1 MKSPVVSSEERD
13 LIVRLLTT
21 LLREDVGGLRTR
33 GQQVRAGDGE
43 SWLVLDRLWIPV
55 RRADAAHGD
64 LVSDLAVR
72 APFVVRTTPS
82 RRIRA
87 RRLHTVLNV
96 LIGEL
101 VRGLDPGAV
110 AELSTGF
117 RSLREEAVAALAAVA
132 LRRRRRPLVFGRLRS
147 ELAGQ
152 SGLGWPGAIG
162 FETLAA
168 HRDHPLYP
176 FSLARVGLPVAQ
188 LLRVAP
194 EHRPELDVRWLVL
207 PSSAIEKHG
216 RLPDWWPVTDEI
228 ALPVHPAV
236 SPVTLRQAL
245 DELGLGVHGV
255 EVNGVGVDRV
265 SFRPTLSLRTVAG
278 ISYPAV
284 HLKLP
289 LPVRTLGRL
298 NLRTIT
304 RRGLADG
311 ALVGEVLRLV
321 LLREPEFAAAV
332 VIADEST
339 WLHTGHPLLAVLV
352 RRWDTYPGGGKLD
365 GRTVDA
371 GFSGGGA
378 LAGRKVNG
386 GESGGGILDD
396 GTCDGRES
404 DGGGRDRSLDG
415 AAIVPVAGLAGVGPD
430 GRPVIVTL
438 ADRFADG
445 DLDQL
450 LAQYLR
456 LVIGWQV
463 GLWLRYGIVL
473 EAHPQNVLIAVDR
486 TAQGPRIRLLLRD
499 LDSAKLDLDVLA
511 GSLGRSAPT
520 LADLSDE
527 RLAARDPGELVDL
540 FVTTT
545 LHQCVAAV
553 LIDICCALR
562 RPARQLLDLVRPL
575 LAEAAARYPDSRDA
589 SLLRAGIIDVS
600 RLPVK
605 RALTAAT
612 LLPKTRTG
620 AADVNKYYGADAP
633 SYL

>member
-1 MKSPVVSSEERD
+1 MTDADRVRTASGVASRAERD

-21 LLREDVGGLRTR
+21 LLREDVAGLRTGGR
-33 GQQVRAGDGE
+33 LVIGMDGGC
-43 SWLVLDRLWIPV
+43 WLALHRLRIPV
-55 RRADAAHGD
+55 RRADPVHGD
-64 LVSDLAVR
+64 LLSDLAVR
-72 APFVVRTTPS
+72 AAWVVRTSPGG
-82 RRIRA
+82 RIRA
-87 RRLHTVLNV
+87 QRLHAVLRV

-101 VRGLDPGAV
+101 IQGLEPGPA
-110 AELSTGF
+110 AELAAGF
-117 RSLREEAVAALAAVA
+117 RALRQEAVAALAAA
-132 LRRRRRPLVFGRLRS
+132 RLRRRRRPLVFGRLRP
-147 ELAGQ
+147 ELGGR

-176 FSLARVGLPVAQ
+176 FSLARVGLPVAD
-188 LLRVAP
+188 LPLVAP
-194 EHRPELDVRWLVL
+194 EHRPDLDLGWLAL
-207 PSSAIEKHG
+207 PSSAVEQHG
-216 RLPDWWPVTDEI
+216 RLPDWWPITDGV
-228 ALPVHPAV
+228 ALPVHPSVPRVA
-236 SPVTLRQAL
+236 LQQAL
-245 DELGLGVHGV
+245 DELGCTLEWVKVKQLGLDRLGLDR
-255 EVNGVGVDRV
+255 VGVPSA

-278 ISYPAV
+278 IRYPAV

-311 ALVGEVLRLV
+311 ALVAGLLRLV
-321 LLREPEFAAAV
+321 LRREPDFVDV
-332 VIADEST
+332 VRIADESA
-339 WLHTGHPLLAVLV
+339 WLHAGHPLLAVLV
-352 RRWDTYPGGGKLD
+352 RRWDTGLDNGRDGGTWD
-365 GRTVDA
+365 GGTRD
-371 GFSGGGA
+371 GA
-378 LAGRKVNG
+378 TRDDGY
-386 GESGGGILDD
+386 LDD
-396 GTCDGRES
+396 
-404 DGGGRDRSLDG
+404 

-430 GRPVIVTL
+430 GCPVIVTL

-445 DLDQL
+445 DLDRL
-450 LAQYLR
+450 LAGYLR
-456 LVIGWQV
+456 LVIGWHV
-463 GLWLRYGIVL
+463 ALWLRHGIVL

-486 TAQGPRIRLLLRD
+486 TPAGLRIRLLLRD

-511 GSLGRSAPT
+511 DSLGDRAPT

-527 RLAARDPGELVDL
+527 RLAARDPRELAEL

-553 LIDICCALR
+553 LIDLASALR
-562 RPARQLLDLVRPL
+562 RPVRPL
-575 LAEAAARYPDSRDA
+575 LGLARALLEEAAARYPDSRDA
-589 SLLRAGIIDVS
+589 ALLTTGIIGVS

>member
-1 MKSPVVSSEERD
+1 

-21 LLREDVGGLRTR
+21 LLREDVAGLRTR
-33 GQQVRAGDGE
+33 GRQFTGRDGE
-43 SWLVLDRLWIPV
+43 SWLALHRLRIPV
-55 RRADAAHGD
+55 RRADPARGD

-72 APFVVRTTPS
+72 AAFVHRIAPGRKVR
-82 RRIRA
+82 A
-87 RRLHTVLNV
+87 GRLHTVVNV
-96 LIGEL
+96 LVEEL
-101 VRGLDPGAV
+101 RRGLDPGPA

-117 RSLREEAVAALAAVA
+117 RALRQEAVAALAAA
-132 LRRRRRPLVFGRLRS
+132 RLRRRRRPLVFGRLRP
-147 ELAGQ
+147 ELSAEA
-152 SGLGWPGAIG
+152 GLGWAGAIG

-188 LLRVAP
+188 LRRVAP
-194 EHRPELDVRWLVL
+194 EHRPDLDLRWLVL
-207 PSSAIEKHG
+207 PSSVIEQQG
-216 RLPDWWPVTDEI
+216 RLPGWWPDTPGV

-236 SPVTLRQAL
+236 CPAALRQAL
-245 DELGLGVHGV
+245 TDLR
-255 EVNGVGVDRV
+255 VDRCWLDRAARPEE
-265 SFRPTLSLRTVAG
+265 SFRPTLSLRTVAAVRH
-278 ISYPAV
+278 PAI

-311 ALVGEVLRLV
+311 ALVGSVLRLV
-321 LLREPEFAAAV
+321 LRREPQFADV
-332 VIADEST
+332 VRVADESS
-339 WLHTGHPLLAVLV
+339 WLHTGHPLLAVLI
-352 RRWDTYPGGGKLD
+352 RRWDISP
-365 GRTVDA
+365 
-371 GFSGGGA
+371 
-378 LAGRKVNG
+378 
-386 GESGGGILDD
+386 EGIQQGLTD
-396 GTCDGRES
+396 
-404 DGGGRDRSLDG
+404 

-430 GRPVIVTL
+430 GRPVIVAL

-445 DLDQL
+445 DLDRL
-450 LAQYLR
+450 LQQYLR

-486 TAQGPRIRLLLRD
+486 TTSGPRIRLLLRD

-511 GSLGRSAPT
+511 ARLGREAPT
-520 LADLSDE
+520 LAELSDE
-527 RLAARDPGELVDL
+527 RLAAHDRRELADL

-553 LIDICCALR
+553 LIDLGIALG
-562 RPARQLLDLVRPL
+562 RPTRPLLDLIRPL
-575 LAEAAARYPDSRDA
+575 LAEAVARDPDTRDA
-589 SLLRAGIIDVS
+589 SLLETGIMKAS